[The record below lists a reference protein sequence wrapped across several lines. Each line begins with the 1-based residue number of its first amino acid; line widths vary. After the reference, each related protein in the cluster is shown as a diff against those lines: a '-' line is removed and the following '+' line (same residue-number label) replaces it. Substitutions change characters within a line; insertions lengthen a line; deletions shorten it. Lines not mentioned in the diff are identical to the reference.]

1 MKTLWQWYNR
11 TFPEF
16 SDRRLMTDVVLFLI
30 VGGMVLALLIAFLA
44 LAFSPSRAA
53 QVRELDECR
62 ALCAKADT
70 DFVFDAENLHCTC
83 CTRGLQVT
91 VPTHH

>member
-1 MKTLWQWYNR
+1 MKTLQQWYNR

-16 SDRRLMTDVVLFLI
+16 STRRLIIDSVLFLSSAVVLGALI
-30 VGGMVLALLIAFLA
+30 VMLFAF
-44 LAFSPSRAA
+44 AFSPSPATQA
-53 QVRELDECR
+53 RELDECR
-62 ALCAKADT
+62 ALCTKVNT
-70 DFVFDAENLHCTC
+70 DFVFDAESLHCTC

>member
-1 MKTLWQWYNR
+1 MKTLQQWYDR
-11 TFPEF
+11 MFPEF
-16 SDRRLMTDVVLFLI
+16 STRRLIVDLVLFLSSAVVLGALII
-30 VGGMVLALLIAFLA
+30 VVLVFM
-44 LAFSPSRAA
+44 FSPSPATQA
-53 QVRELDECR
+53 RELDECR
-62 ALCAKADT
+62 ALCAKVDT

>member
-1 MKTLWQWYNR
+1 MLGFCAW
-11 TFPEF
+11 
-16 SDRRLMTDVVLFLI
+16 
-30 VGGMVLALLIAFLA
+30 
-44 LAFSPSRAA
+44 AFSPSRAA

-62 ALCAKADT
+62 ALCTKASA
-70 DFVFDAENLHCTC
+70 DFVFDAENLRCTC